1 MKAEV
6 EDLVS
11 GLTERYEG
19 DEAEVGRQLLRDH
32 PHLAARFADKPLDD
46 LLDYLSS
53 SHFDVEISGQSGRDV
68 AKSEGDPFDS
78 AWWIT
83 RKTVAPDE
91 RRRALWLADNNPT
104 LGAALAHGLDE
115 DSTQTLTALARV
127 RDRKKTTEVTKVEK
141 MAASPVREEGAD
153 AAEAVARAF
162 AAREVEAGVFG
173 GRYSSRSLRAR
184 DPDTGRSY
192 MLKPHDGQSAAAG
205 ATEDVSTQPQREVA
219 FWYVARSWG
228 VGEYFPRADLIKLD
242 DEEYACVELLP
253 RAFRPL
259 GDLVRVDPT
268 LGQRLMLK
276 YLADGLLH
284 FWGLL
289 DYVLGNPD
297 RHDDNLMSDRER
309 VRLIDQGSAFAGDD
323 FDPAEDRLSFV
334 PYYLR
339 AWSPRKFNTL
349 PTGEKLRS
357 MPRLSHA
364 DEAALR
370 ARISTVDY
378 ERTSRWLTRYGVADG
393 PVRRRWEKV
402 TEVLSRMP
410 ADLAIL
416 KMWVG

>member
-1 MKAEV
+1 MKIEV

-19 DEAEVGRQLLRDH
+19 DGAEISRQLLRDH
-32 PHLAARFADKPLDD
+32 PHLAARFAGRPLQD

-53 SHFDVEISGQSGRDV
+53 GHFDVEVSGGDV
-68 AKSEGDPFDS
+68 VKSEADPFDS

-83 RKTVAPDE
+83 RKTVTPDQ
-91 RRRALWLADNNPT
+91 RRRALWLADNDTT
-104 LGAALAHGLDE
+104 LGAVLAHGLDE
-115 DSTQTLTALARV
+115 DSTHTLTALARA
-127 RDRKKTTEVTKVEK
+127 RDRRPTPDVTKVEK
-141 MAASPVREEGAD
+141 KMAVSPVREEGSDAAD
-153 AAEAVARAF
+153 AVTRAF
-162 AAREVEAGVFG
+162 SAREVEAGVFG

-184 DPDTGRSY
+184 DPETGRSY
-192 MLKPHDGQSAAAG
+192 MLKPHDGQSAASG

-228 VGEYFPRADLIKLD
+228 VGEYFPRADLVKLD

-259 GDLVRVDPT
+259 GDLIRTDPT

-309 VRLIDQGSAFAGDD
+309 VRLIDQGSAFAGDE

-349 PTGEKLRS
+349 PAEEKLRS
-357 MPRLSHA
+357 MPRLSHT

-402 TEVLSRMP
+402 QAALAGMP

-416 KMWVG
+416 KAWIG